1 MEGDWFSVS
10 WKALVVRGAV
20 AIVFGILA
28 MVWPLKTATALA
40 LLWGV
45 WALADGIGSLAQA
58 FWPGAGSGSRGL
70 LAAMGAIA
78 LIAGIFAVTSPAVTA
93 VALTWILGIWL
104 MARGVFELGAAL
116 TSTTAVPRGML
127 VLVGLIDLLLGVL
140 FAANPGKGAVGI
152 AFVLGLTAL
161 AWGVVVVLT
170 GLWVRH
176 EDTGHLHPDPGHG
189 PYAVLPL
196 ARPAGRG

>member
-10 WKALVVRGAV
+10 WKALVARGAV
-20 AIVFGILA
+20 AIVFGVLA
-28 MVWPLKTATALA
+28 MVWPLETATALA
-40 LLWGV
+40 LLWGL

-70 LAAMGAIA
+70 LGAMGAIA

-93 VALTWILGIWL
+93 VALTWILGVWL
-104 MARGVFELGAAL
+104 IARGVFELGAAL

-127 VLVGLIDLLLGVL
+127 VLVGLLDLLLGVL

-152 AFVLGLTAL
+152 AFILGLTAL

-176 EDTGHLHPDPGHG
+176 EGTGHLHPGPGPG
-189 PYAVLPL
+189 PYAV
-196 ARPAGRG
+196 

>member
-1 MEGDWFSVS
+1 VEGDWFSVS
-10 WKALVVRGAV
+10 WKALVTRGAV
-20 AIVFGILA
+20 AVSSGQTMA
-28 MVWPLKTATALA
+28 RTPNTMATALA
-40 LLWGV
+40 LLWGL

-70 LAAMGAIA
+70 LGAMGAIA

-176 EDTGHLHPDPGHG
+176 EGTGHLRPDPGHG
-189 PYAVLPL
+189 PYAV
-196 ARPAGRG
+196 